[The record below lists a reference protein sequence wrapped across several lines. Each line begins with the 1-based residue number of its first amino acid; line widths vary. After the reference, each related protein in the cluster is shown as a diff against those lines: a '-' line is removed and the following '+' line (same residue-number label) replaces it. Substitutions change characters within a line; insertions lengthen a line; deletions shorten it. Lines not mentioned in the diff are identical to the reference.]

1 VGLGLALEKATEWV
15 LGVDIL
21 HWAAA
26 TPAFESN
33 LQALMRC
40 VCGLQIRVLG
50 VTGGLSEA

>member
-1 VGLGLALEKATEWV
+1 VGLGLALEKV
-15 LGVDIL
+15 LGVDLL